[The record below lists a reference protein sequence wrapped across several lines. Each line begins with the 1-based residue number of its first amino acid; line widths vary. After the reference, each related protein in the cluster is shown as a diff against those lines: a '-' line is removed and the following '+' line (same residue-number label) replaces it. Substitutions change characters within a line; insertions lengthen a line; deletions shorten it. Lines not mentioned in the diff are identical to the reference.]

1 MPTYDNSYEAR
12 TKRMKA
18 VIIAQ
23 NYIADRT
30 KAIQGPNG
38 RDASTLTLLQVGK
51 EPYVI
56 TTASGKSTKP
66 GPCC

>member
-1 MPTYDNSYEAR
+1 
-12 TKRMKA
+12 MKA

-30 KAIQGPNG
+30 KAIQGPSN
-38 RDASTLTLLQVGK
+38 RDASTLTLLQTGK

-56 TTASGKSTKP
+56 MSASGKSTKP